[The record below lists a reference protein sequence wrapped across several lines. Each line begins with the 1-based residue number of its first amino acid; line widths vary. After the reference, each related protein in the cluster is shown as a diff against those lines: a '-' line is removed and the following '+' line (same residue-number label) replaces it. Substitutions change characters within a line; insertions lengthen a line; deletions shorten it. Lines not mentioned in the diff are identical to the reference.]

1 MDRNCLTLAGGV
13 PGATRV
19 RQPSPPESKRH
30 LHSPV
35 SPLGCDLKGRVTSA
49 PQHPALITAVSHRTV
64 PVGETPSR
72 TPRGSD

>member
-1 MDRNCLTLAGGV
+1 MDRNCLTLAGGI

-19 RQPSPPESKRH
+19 CQPSPPESKRR

-49 PQHPALITAVSHRTV
+49 SPAPSSDHCS
-64 PVGETPSR
+64 ESQDSPSR
-72 TPRGSD
+72 RDSFPDSQRQ